1 MFVKELI
8 KRLKE
13 FDPDESIRFYFLK
26 NFDLKGCELEILD
39 KLTENEI
46 CVGTLSDMIIRNF
59 KRVEVNSEQRYK
71 N

>member
-26 NFDLKGCELEILD
+26 NFDLKGCELESIISAD
-39 KLTENEI
+39 DQIEI
-46 CVGTLSDMIIRNF
+46 TIQDELEL
-59 KRVEVNSEQRYK
+59 VEEK
-71 N
+71 